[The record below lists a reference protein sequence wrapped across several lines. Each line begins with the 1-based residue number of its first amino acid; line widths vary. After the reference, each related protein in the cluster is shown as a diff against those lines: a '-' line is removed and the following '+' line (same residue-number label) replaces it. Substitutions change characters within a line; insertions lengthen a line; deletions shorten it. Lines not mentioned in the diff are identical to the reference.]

1 MWMFLLMLLQTS
13 MLVGGQVLLKLGM
26 QDMGEFLWT
35 WDYILHNVLLNGWLL
50 LGVLLLIAANV
61 FWLWLLKM
69 YPFSIIYP
77 LTSIGFVFGMLCS
90 VLIFHE
96 PVHAMQW
103 VGVILVMAG
112 CYFIAK

>member
-1 MWMFLLMLLQTS
+1 

-69 YPFSIIYP
+69 
-77 LTSIGFVFGMLCS
+77 
-90 VLIFHE
+90 
-96 PVHAMQW
+96 
-103 VGVILVMAG
+103 
-112 CYFIAK
+112 